1 MVRYWRGGLGEA
13 RIDNPRTVASAIRIG
28 KPVNW
33 FRAYRAVKY
42 SGGEFIEVSDEEI
55 LTAQRMLGREG
66 IGVEPASAASLAGYL
81 KALGEGMVNA
91 GGDEVVLIATG
102 HALKDPDTLLMNSNV
117 DIINVSSLDEL
128 RSLIIAQKYSI

>member
-1 MVRYWRGGLGEA
+1 MGEA

-28 KPVNW
+28 KPINW

-42 SGGEFIEVSDEEI
+42 SGGEFIEVSDDEI
-55 LTAQRMLGREG
+55 LMAQRMLGREG

-81 KALGEGMVNA
+81 KALGEGMVDA
-91 GGDEVVLIATG
+91 GGDKVVLIATG

-117 DIINVSSLDEL
+117 NMVNISSLDEL
-128 RSLIIAQKYSI
+128 RSLIVAQEPGI